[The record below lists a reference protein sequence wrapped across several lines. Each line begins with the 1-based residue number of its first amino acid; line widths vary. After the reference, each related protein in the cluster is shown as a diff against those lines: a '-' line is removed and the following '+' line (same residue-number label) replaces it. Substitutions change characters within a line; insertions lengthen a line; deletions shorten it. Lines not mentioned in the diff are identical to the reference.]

1 MTPAVEINGLRKRYR
16 RVEAVRGIDLTVPAG
31 SVFGFLGPNGAG
43 KSTTMKI
50 LMGLIRPSDGTAQV
64 LGRDVREGTA
74 IRARIGYLPQDPSF
88 YERMRVS
95 RVLQFVARR
104 YVKGSRQAISERVE
118 ETLDMIGLSEKA
130 GRRVGALSGG
140 ELRRVGIAQAYIGHP
155 DLLIL
160 DEPSVGLDPAGRR
173 QVIDLLDALR
183 EHTTV
188 FYSTHILDDVQR
200 IADYIAV
207 LDHGRIVSQGP
218 IDEFRAAGE
227 TSFRVGL
234 SGNGEAAIN
243 ALAAEPWVTATG
255 VLGEGVWRIEA
266 AERGQAEANL
276 ARNLAAH
283 GVVVTEIRPERR
295 SLEDIYLEITAGSD
309 EDTSDGDEGD
319 ADDGD

>member
-1 MTPAVEINGLRKRYR
+1 MIPAVEINGLRKRYR
-16 RVEAVRGIDLTVPAG
+16 RVEALQGIDLTVPAG

-50 LMGLIRPSDGTAQV
+50 LMGLIRASDGTAHV

-74 IRARIGYLPQDPSF
+74 IRARIGYLPQNPSF
-88 YERMRVS
+88 YERMRVH

-104 YVKGSRQAISERVE
+104 YVKGSRRAISDRVE
-118 ETLDMIGLSEKA
+118 ETLGLVGLDEKA
-130 GRRVGALSGG
+130 SRRVGALSGG
-140 ELRRVGIAQAYIGHP
+140 ELRRLGIAQAYIGHP

-173 QVIDLLDALR
+173 EIIDLLDALR

-207 LDHGRIVSQGP
+207 LDHGRIISQGP
-218 IDEFRAAGE
+218 IDDFRAAGE

-234 SGNGEAAIN
+234 SGEGERAIQ
-243 ALAAEPWVTATG
+243 ALATEPWVTNATA
-255 VLGEGVWRIEA
+255 LGDGVWRVEA
-266 AERGQAEANL
+266 AERGQAEEKL
-276 ARNLAAH
+276 ARNLVANGAS
-283 GVVVTEIRPERR
+283 VTEIRSERR
-295 SLEDIYLEITAGSD
+295 SLEDIYLDITEGSD
-309 EDTSDGDEGD
+309 GEG
-319 ADDGD
+319 DDGD